1 VTDYSDRK
9 RGGAPTRVS
18 FFENTRDDLLSIT
31 EMIIAFDA
39 RSGYLSTDDSLT

>member
-31 EMIIAFDA
+31 AMIITFDA
-39 RSGYLSTDDSLT
+39 RTLQIPPD